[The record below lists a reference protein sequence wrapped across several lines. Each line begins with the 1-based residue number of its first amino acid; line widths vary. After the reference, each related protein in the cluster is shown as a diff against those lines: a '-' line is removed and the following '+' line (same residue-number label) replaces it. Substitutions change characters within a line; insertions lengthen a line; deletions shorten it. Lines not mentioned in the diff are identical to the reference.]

1 MRKETGLRPETGA
14 SDGVGHESGLL
25 PAPLGPACSQCSRRG
40 GGGGALLVLPS
51 TVPSTAPCLWWVF
64 SKRRVMNVT

>member
-40 GGGGALLVLPS
+40 GGRGGAAGLALHCPQHGTLSLVG
-51 TVPSTAPCLWWVF
+51 V
-64 SKRRVMNVT
+64 